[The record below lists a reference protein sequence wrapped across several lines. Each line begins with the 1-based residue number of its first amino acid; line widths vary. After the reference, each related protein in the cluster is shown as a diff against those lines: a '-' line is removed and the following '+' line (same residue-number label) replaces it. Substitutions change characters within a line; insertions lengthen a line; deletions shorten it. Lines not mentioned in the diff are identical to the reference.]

1 MPRLAQGM
9 SLRPKLPPKRDR
21 SAEFSTFT
29 PKPRA
34 PAQGLPELRQI
45 MVGVSTLDD
54 LPRPLAPKVQGRKRQ
69 DIRDSARGEECT
81 VRIAGICRGGTEHT
95 IWSHAPLG
103 AAGKGRSIK
112 SLDLA
117 GAYCCTACDAALD
130 QAQRPPGM
138 SREQVLLDWFFGHM
152 RSLVRL
158 AQKGLLR

>member
-1 MPRLAQGM
+1 V

-29 PKPRA
+29 PKPRT
-34 PAQGLPELRQI
+34 PAQAIAAAGWSAVPKQW
-45 MVGVSTLDD
+45 VAAT
-54 LPRPLAPKVQGRKRQ
+54 PKVQGRKRQ

-81 VRIAGICRGGTEHT
+81 VRIAGVCRGGTEHT

-112 SLDLA
+112 SLDIA

-130 QAQRPPGM
+130 QAQRPAGM
-138 SREQVLLDWFFGHM
+138 TREQVLLDWFHGHM